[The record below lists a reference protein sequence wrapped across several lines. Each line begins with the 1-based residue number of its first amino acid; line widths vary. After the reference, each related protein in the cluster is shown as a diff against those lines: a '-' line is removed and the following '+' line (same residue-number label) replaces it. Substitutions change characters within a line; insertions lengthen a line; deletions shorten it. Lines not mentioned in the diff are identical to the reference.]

1 MFDRA
6 RNGLCWAAL
15 ASGAALALMVLS
27 APGEAAVP
35 GCGSF
40 AAQADAQDA
49 FLEAGGKPGRSVGRM
64 DPDRDGVACEEL
76 PGPFK
81 GYATIGFHRG
91 KQFFYG
97 VVTMPVP
104 AGGEAPC
111 LLGDKLGPEAPRR
124 LKVFRVQAGGDKP
137 LVSRSARARA
147 LPKQGR
153 LVWKIERPHPVR
165 GQYYA
170 ELEERI
176 RLSPYGRNQCPGF
189 ASLPTLLP
197 RPRT

>member
-1 MFDRA
+1 MFDRV
-6 RNGLCWAAL
+6 RNRLCWAASASCL
-15 ASGAALALMVLS
+15 AVLMLLTAS
-27 APGEAAVP
+27 GEAAVP

-49 FLEAGGKPGRSVGRM
+49 FLEAGGKPGRNAGRM

-97 VVTMPVP
+97 VVTMPIP
-104 AGGEAPC
+104 AGGAAPC
-111 LLGDKLGPEAPRR
+111 LLGDRLGPEAPRR
-124 LKVFRVQAGGDKP
+124 LKVFRVGPQGGTP
-137 LVSRSARARA
+137 LISRSARAQA
-147 LPKQGR
+147 LPEQGR
-153 LVWKIERPHPVR
+153 LVWKIERPSPVQGR
-165 GQYYA
+165 YYA

-189 ASLPTLLP
+189 SSRPTLLP